1 MLTACRF
8 YVVSRNQAPALIC
21 EVMKVWH
28 WCDFKHWTVSPKKCY
43 CIKKDHLLL
52 SLFLQGGHWDP
63 TNPDGIFNPSGIL
76 FLSSASLTVGHIKNR
91 RKYWQHPDPNVPAGT
106 SWSCFHSSQLMLER
120 RLTFLKDDPMTL
132 RWCFD
137 ELLFARALSFS
148 VERKS
153 F

>member
-1 MLTACRF
+1 MLYPETKPQPLFVKSWKFDTDAISNIGQCHLR
-8 YVVSRNQAPALIC
+8 
-21 EVMKVWH
+21 
-28 WCDFKHWTVSPKKCY
+28 KCY
-43 CIKKDHLLL
+43 YIKKDLPLL

-63 TNPDGIFNPSGIL
+63 TNPDGIFNPSGLL
-76 FLSSASLTVGHIKNR
+76 FLSSAFLTVGHVKNR
-91 RKYWQHPDPNVPAGT
+91 RKYWQHPDPNVPAGS

-120 RLTFLKDDPMTL
+120 RLAFLKDDPLTL

-137 ELLFARALSFS
+137 ELLFTRALSFS